1 MVFKPIQHIY
11 FNMRLS
17 LPERQDGNI
26 VFERALYP
34 LSVLSANIYSNWILF
49 IPLLNIVQKEIQNLQ
64 EDTVETTTIS
74 ETFGTFNVIV
84 TVIIIGPISIL
95 FVFRV
100 HRTLCTSLLSQKS
113 RRVGFCG
120 LFLSQYTMFVVL
132 RYDALKGPVHYTF
145 TGITFLILYCYHFLT
160 TYECIIGNNWYK
172 FKLICGIWSMTCIFC
187 FLSFIIVW
195 GVDEVQGWPWTATCL
210 CEIIGAI
217 LLALLDIVDIYLFRT
232 NTNSWRP
239 IDIWSNQAVLEYW
252 DTLLRCLYYGM
263 AFGVVCFASWVL
275 WVPFVS
281 FLDPLSLNTEH
292 IATTVSATFSNFN
305 VESTIYLI
313 GPISLLFMFHF
324 YRTAF
329 SIELSRSWRRGILC
343 TLVVV
348 QYCIFIILRYDA
360 IHGVGH
366 IIPTVM
372 VFVLAYFYHI
382 VISEKFIR
390 QKKMPFLFGS
400 VGFISFFM
408 VVYIW
413 GPDTCIKDQT
423 RTVGFAGCEW
433 LWTLACFSEAF
444 AIVLLL
450 CMDVLDVLFFCN
462 VWKEEKL
469 CVREEKIFQSIKT
482 RAPRLLRLRE
492 DRGDRVKENFETPRR
507 FVRQKDNVLQI
518 PEKNLAARAQS
529 YRYKNSLLY
538 FEDNNAKT
546 AEYNPETAQ
555 CVPVSGNWQNIE
567 NAQKQ
572 SLNNTYYK
580 QNTAC
585 ENIKNDEKIFNPIQ
599 YTLDMVPGDNSKRR
613 IINQYTDTHPYVNYT
628 ENGEYDAVSFSNG
641 MDGYSTAYQNPDSTD
656 KYGTPP
662 QATTYFPVFIPGSGN
677 EPVSVNRFWSNVKE
691 IYHNIDGEAG
701 IMI

>member
-1 MVFKPIQHIY
+1 MVFKPIQHVY

-49 IPLLNIVQKEIQNLQ
+49 IPLLNIVQKEIQNL
-64 EDTVETTTIS
+64 EKDTVETTTIS

-100 HRTLCTSLLSQKS
+100 HRTLCTSLLSQKY

-145 TGITFLILYCYHFLT
+145 TGITFLVLYCYHFLT
-160 TYECIIGNNWYK
+160 TYASIIGSQWYK
-172 FKLICGIWSMTCIFC
+172 LKLICGIWSMTCIFC

-217 LLALLDIVDIYLFRT
+217 LLALLDIVDIYLFRV

-263 AFGVVCFASWVL
+263 AFGLVCFTSWVL

-281 FLDPLSLNTEH
+281 FLDPLSLNTGP
-292 IATTVSATFSNFN
+292 IATTVSATFSDFN

-329 SIELSRSWRRGILC
+329 STVLSRSWRRSIIC
-343 TLVVV
+343 ALVVI

-360 IHGVGH
+360 IHGVSH
-366 IIPTVM
+366 IIATVI
-372 VFVLAYFYHI
+372 VFVLGYFYHI
-382 VISEKFIR
+382 VISEKFIK

-400 VGFISFFM
+400 VVFISFFM
-408 VVYIW
+408 AVYIW
-413 GPDTCIKDQT
+413 GPDTCIKNHT
-423 RTVGFAGCEW
+423 RTVEFSGCEW

-450 CMDVLDVLFFCN
+450 GMDVLDVLFFCN
-462 VWKEEKL
+462 VWQQEEP
-469 CVREEKIFQSIKT
+469 CVPQEKMFESIKP
-482 RAPRLLRLRE
+482 RAPRLLRRRE
-492 DRGDRVKENFETPRR
+492 DRAKENVDTPRR
-507 FVRQKDNVLQI
+507 FVRPRDIVLQI
-518 PEKNLAARAQS
+518 PEKNIASRAQS
-529 YRYKNSLLY
+529 YRNNNSLLY
-538 FEDNNAKT
+538 FEDNGTNT
-546 AEYNPETAQ
+546 TEYKPETAQ
-555 CVPVSGNWQNIE
+555 YIPVSGNWQNIE
-567 NAQKQ
+567 NAQEQSVASTLDKQ
-572 SLNNTYYK
+572 SAKYK
-580 QNTAC
+580 
-585 ENIKNDEKIFNPIQ
+585 NIKNHEDRVDPIQ
-599 YTLDMVPGDNSKRR
+599 YTLDRFPDDNSKRR
-613 IINQYTDTHPYVNYT
+613 IINQYTDTYPCVNNT
-628 ENGEYDAVSFSNG
+628 EKGHTAAVSFSNG
-641 MDGYSTAYQNPDSTD
+641 IGGYSTADKNSGSTGNYSNP
-656 KYGTPP
+656 
-662 QATTYFPVFIPGSGN
+662 QQTTAYFPVFVPGSQN

-691 IYHNIDGEAG
+691 IYNNIDGEAG
-701 IMI
+701 VMT